1 MGQLSN
7 RSYLVEVDGQVLRRN
22 CAFLRPTTQ
31 APPLMAQLVEDTE
44 VGTTKSKEG
53 FPPYCSIPSEPLP
66 HPSPGG
72 SSVCEP
78 QPDNPI
84 IEEPNGRLMKSIALP
99 CAQPL

>member
-22 CAFLRPTTQ
+22 HAFLRPTTR
-31 APPLMAQLVEDTE
+31 APLSMAQPVQVTK
-44 VGTTKSKEG
+44 VGTTKSMEG
-53 FPPYCSIPSEPLP
+53 FPPHCSVSSEPLP

-78 QPDNPI
+78 QHDNPI
-84 IEEPNGRLMKSIALP
+84 IEEPNVR
-99 CAQPL
+99 